1 MSNTVRTIPVKIKDG
16 RAYIIKGDMGIIGFS
31 AMSYAASIRD
41 QVGVKDFPLAIEKK
55 DFDLMS
61 YDKCT
66 KADVISYGDYKK
78 GDYKKEIK

>member
-1 MSNTVRTIPVKIKDG
+1 MPNTVRTIPVKIKEG
-16 RAYIIKGDMGIIGFS
+16 KAYIIKGDMGITGFS

-55 DFDLMS
+55 DFDMMS

-66 KADVISYGDYKK
+66 KADVISYGEYKK
-78 GDYKKEIK
+78 RNQIKK